1 LTRRTA
7 AIAGVVA
14 FVIVDGLLVALALRG
29 TGSGSPADST
39 TLVTITQTVWDTT
52 DPVGGA

>member
-1 LTRRTA
+1 MTRRTA

-29 TGSGSPADST
+29 TGSGSPADVT

-52 DPVGGA
+52 DPGGGA